1 MDMKGKAFNAGQAY
15 VAFTRVKS
23 QHGLFILNFNP
34 DSIKVSSSVVSE
46 MERLVTYNV
55 LPPQPVPN
63 VVALPNTSI
72 IKVGHLNVRS
82 YRAKL
87 EDISNDTCI
96 ANTEVMCFTE
106 TFLKIQHHPSLEVVS
121 VLVKQQ
127 QLCIVAVY
135 RRPQLP
141 LSTFIP
147 LFSDY
152 LGLLPHSAI
161 PTIILGDFNDN
172 QLSLS
177 PTSALSKY
185 MTSLG
190 FSQLVT
196 MPTTDQGS
204 LLDHIYYNQS
214 NAALVDVVDTYYS
227 DHSACF
233 ISIPTSTANS

>member
-1 MDMKGKAFNAGQAY
+1 
-15 VAFTRVKS
+15 
-23 QHGLFILNFNP
+23 
-34 DSIKVSSSVVSE
+34 
-46 MERLVTYNV
+46 
-55 LPPQPVPN
+55 
-63 VVALPNTSI
+63 
-72 IKVGHLNVRS
+72 
-82 YRAKL
+82 
-87 EDISNDTCI
+87 
-96 ANTEVMCFTE
+96 MCFTE
-106 TFLKIQHHPSLEVVS
+106 TFLKHKHVESLPLYHGLSVVFRCDRAASEDLSRGGVMVACAPHMLPISTHIQHHPSLEVVS

-141 LSTFIP
+141 LSMFIP
-147 LFSDY
+147 LFSDF
-152 LGLLPHSAI
+152 LRLLPHSAI

-177 PTSALSKY
+177 PTSALSRY

-196 MPTTDQGS
+196 MPTTDQGY

-214 NAALVDVVDTYYS
+214 NAALVDTYYS

-233 ISIPTSTANS
+233 ISIPTSTVNS

>member
-1 MDMKGKAFNAGQAY
+1 MIACAPHM
-15 VAFTRVKS
+15 
-23 QHGLFILNFNP
+23 
-34 DSIKVSSSVVSE
+34 
-46 MERLVTYNV
+46 
-55 LPPQPVPN
+55 LPIP
-63 VVALPNTSI
+63 T
-72 IKVGHLNVRS
+72 H
-82 YRAKL
+82 
-87 EDISNDTCI
+87 
-96 ANTEVMCFTE
+96 
-106 TFLKIQHHPSLEVVS
+106 IQHRPSLEVVS

-147 LFSDY
+147 LFNDY

-214 NAALVDVVDTYYS
+214 NAALVDVVDTY
-227 DHSACF
+227 
-233 ISIPTSTANS
+233 